1 MASGLTCDTALNWP
15 PKAALLVGSA
25 PVGRTTIALKT
36 SPCVPDITN
45 MITSLQILP
54 RWGRRSALAA
64 PSSLRTEVC
73 PPTLRHAPAGAWQRA
88 MFWLLAP
95 APQEAAPAPDRLPAV
110 RNEFT
115 ALLADI
121 EGDETCTLRRR
132 IAEARSLRELWH
144 LRAAVYRVIGLA
156 HSQTVAEERLGV
168 LNRHFP
174 TRAPRSQFAPL

>member
-1 MASGLTCDTALNWP
+1 
-15 PKAALLVGSA
+15 
-25 PVGRTTIALKT
+25 
-36 SPCVPDITN
+36 

-54 RWGRRSALAA
+54 RWNRRPRLAA

-73 PPTLRHAPAGAWQRA
+73 PPTLRHAPDSAWQRA

-95 APQEAAPAPDRLPAV
+95 SPQDAAPALNRLPAV
-110 RNEFT
+110 RADFT

-121 EGDETCTLRRR
+121 DGDEARALRRQ
-132 IAEARSLRELWH
+132 IADAHSLRDLWH
-144 LRAAVYRVIGLA
+144 LRAATYHVIGLA
-156 HSQTVAEERLGV
+156 RSQGVADERLAL

>member
-1 MASGLTCDTALNWP
+1 
-15 PKAALLVGSA
+15 
-25 PVGRTTIALKT
+25 
-36 SPCVPDITN
+36 

-54 RWGRRSALAA
+54 RWGRRSTLAA

-73 PPTLRHAPAGAWQRA
+73 PPTLRHAPSGAWQRA
-88 MFWLLAP
+88 IFWLLAP

-121 EGDETCTLRRR
+121 DGDEARTLCRR

-156 HSQTVAEERLGV
+156 HSQIVAEERLGE

-174 TRAPRSQFAPL
+174 TRAPRSQLAPL